1 MKEVLE
7 FMMNQEIILV
17 GVAIIALL
25 IRLGCY
31 I

>member
-1 MKEVLE
+1 VKEVLE

-25 IRLGCY
+25 IRLGYY